1 MTDYKL
7 QVTDYRLQFTD
18 NKTMLTNIK
27 LRLLSYFVIAYMLIA
42 FAWWSI
48 LLYQKNRDAYFA
60 KTELLRMGMV
70 AEDLYKTEEHFQH
83 STSYLKLTK
92 KYKRQEWM
100 IFGEAG
106 VFIISLVLGIYFINR
121 GYNREMEIA
130 QQRRN
135 FLLSITHELKSPISS
150 IRLVLETFLKRKLK
164 PEQQS
169 KLGNNAIEDVERL
182 NELVNNLLMAAKL
195 ETAYQ
200 PHLEFLELS
209 DLVNDIVEKM
219 KEKFPTI
226 HFQIK
231 IEPNLEMAEGDKM
244 GMVSIVTNL
253 IENAVKYNQHD
264 NPEIEVHLKS
274 EKNKIRFEVADNGI
288 GISDKEKKNI
298 FERFYRV
305 GNEDTR
311 RTKGTGLGL
320 YIVNQIVKAHQG
332 KIQVIDN
339 QPIGTRFMVYFP
351 KEKK

>member
-1 MTDYKL
+1 
-7 QVTDYRLQFTD
+7 
-18 NKTMLTNIK
+18 MLTNIK

-48 LLYQKNRDAYFA
+48 LLYQKNRDAYYA
-60 KTELLRMGMV
+60 KTELLRIGMV

-106 VFIISLVLGIYFINR
+106 FFIISLVLGIYFINR
-121 GYNREMEIA
+121 GYNREIEIA

-135 FLLSITHELKSPISS
+135 FLLSITHELKSPIAS
-150 IRLVLETFLKRKLK
+150 IRLVIETFLKRKLN
-164 PEQQS
+164 PEQHS
-169 KLGNNAIEDVERL
+169 RLGNNAIADVERL

-200 PHLEFLELS
+200 PHLEHIQLS
-209 DLVNDIVEKM
+209 ELVNDITIKM
-219 KEKFPTI
+219 EEKFPKVMFNKKI
-226 HFQIK
+226 DLNIDLIK
-231 IEPNLEMAEGDKM
+231 ADKM
-244 GMVSIVTNL
+244 GFVSIVTNL
-253 IENAVKYNQHD
+253 IENAIKYNQHT
-264 NPEIEVHLKS
+264 NPEIEVSLQR
-274 EKNKIRFEVADNGI
+274 NKKKIVLEVADNGI

-320 YIVNQIVKAHQG
+320 YIVSEVVKAHAG
-332 KIQVIDN
+332 KIQVLDN
-339 QPIGTRFMVYFP
+339 QPVGTRFKAIFP
-351 KEKK
+351 V

>member
-1 MTDYKL
+1 M
-7 QVTDYRLQFTD
+7 
-18 NKTMLTNIK
+18 TNIK

-48 LLYQKNRDAYFA
+48 LLYQKNRDAYLA

-70 AEDLYKTEEHFQH
+70 AEDIYKTEEHFQH

-130 QQRRN
+130 TQRRN
-135 FLLSITHELKSPISS
+135 FLLSITHELKSPIAS

-164 PEQQS
+164 PEQHS
-169 KLGNNAIEDVERL
+169 KLGNNAIADVERL

-200 PHLEFLELS
+200 PQLEHLEMS
-209 DLVNDIVEKM
+209 DLVNDIFEKM
-219 KEKFPTI
+219 EEKFPTI
-226 HFQIK
+226 NFRK
-231 IEPNLEMAEGDKM
+231 SVAPNIEMMEGDKM
-244 GMVSIVTNL
+244 GMVSIITNL

-264 NPEIEVHLKS
+264 TPEIEVLLQS
-274 EKNKIRFEVADNGI
+274 EKNKIKFEVADNGI

-332 KIQVIDN
+332 KIQVADN
-339 QPIGTRFMVYFP
+339 QPNGTIFSVYFP

>member
-1 MTDYKL
+1 
-7 QVTDYRLQFTD
+7 
-18 NKTMLTNIK
+18 MLTNIK

-48 LLYQKNRDAYFA
+48 LLYQKNRDAYYA
-60 KTELLRMGMV
+60 KTELLRIGMV

-83 STSYLKLTK
+83 STSYLKLTE

-121 GYNREMEIA
+121 GYNREIEIA

-135 FLLSITHELKSPISS
+135 FLLSITHELKSPIAS

-169 KLGNNAIEDVERL
+169 KLGNNAIADVERL

-195 ETAYQ
+195 EAAYQ
-200 PHLEFLELS
+200 PHLEHLDLSEL
-209 DLVNDIVEKM
+209 VQDISMKM
-219 KEKFPTI
+219 EEKFSKVIFNKNINPN
-226 HFQIK
+226 
-231 IEPNLEMAEGDKM
+231 IEITKGDKM
-244 GMVSIVTNL
+244 GFVSIITNL
-253 IENAVKYNQHD
+253 IENAIKYNQQE
-264 NPEIEVHLKS
+264 NPEIEILLNN
-274 EKNKIRFEVADNGI
+274 NKKKIFLEVADNGI

-320 YIVNQIVKAHQG
+320 YIVSQIVKAHHG
-332 KIQVIDN
+332 KIQVVDN
-339 QPIGTRFMVYFP
+339 QPVGSRFKVVFP
-351 KEKK
+351 LEKIKTN